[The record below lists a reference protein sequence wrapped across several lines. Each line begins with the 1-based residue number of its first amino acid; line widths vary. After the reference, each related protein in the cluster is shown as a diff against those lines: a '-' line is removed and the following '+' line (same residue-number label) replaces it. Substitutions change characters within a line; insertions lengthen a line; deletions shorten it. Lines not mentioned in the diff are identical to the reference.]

1 MRFFGR
7 AMGGLFLAAVTLALL
22 ALAVGVVLGALRE
35 RMAAD
40 GPATPVAERVVS
52 ANVLRVEAGRI
63 VPVLTAYGEVRSVR
77 TLELR
82 APVAGRVV
90 ELAPGFAD
98 GGMVPG
104 GRGAAAAGP
113 GRGYGGP

>member
-7 AMGGLFLAAVTLALL
+7 AMSGLFLVALTLALL
-22 ALAVGVVLGALRE
+22 ALAAGIMLGAMRD
-35 RMAAD
+35 RMAD
-40 GPATPVAERVVS
+40 GGPAMPAQERVVS
-52 ANVLRVEAGRI
+52 ANVVRVEAGRI

-82 APVAGRVV
+82 APQGGRVV

-98 GGMVPG
+98 GGFVT
-104 GRGAAAAGP
+104 AGEVLLRLDP
-113 GRGYGGP
+113 AEAKSTG